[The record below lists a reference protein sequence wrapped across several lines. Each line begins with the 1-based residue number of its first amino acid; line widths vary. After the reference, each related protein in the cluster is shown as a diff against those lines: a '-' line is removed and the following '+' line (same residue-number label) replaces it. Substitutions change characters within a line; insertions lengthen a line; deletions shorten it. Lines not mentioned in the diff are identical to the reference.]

1 MALGAVV
8 NTKRG
13 DARRR
18 LTQALFTHVRLCQPQ
33 GVSLHRMEDME
44 LPPKLMLLLVAAILA
59 LQWLVLTLIAWAQSL
74 LT

>member
-1 MALGAVV
+1 
-8 NTKRG
+8 
-13 DARRR
+13 
-18 LTQALFTHVRLCQPQ
+18 
-33 GVSLHRMEDME
+33 MEDME